1 VRAVVERALAADPE
15 QRWPSATDL
24 ATTARRAAAADP
36 TAPDPTAPGPTALNQ
51 SAAPDPTAL
60 DQSGPGPVAFAPA
73 RVAVPGPPPV
83 LPPTMLEPPSPAPAS
98 PPSPV
103 PAAPSAPPTPAPP
116 PPAHPGWPAAPPL
129 PGTVFVANL
138 LLLAAA
144 ASLFIYCVG
153 SASVMDIVEVETRRA
168 LGDQNEDLLGLVMLL
183 GWAVIGV
190 LLLIALLLGLLAWRN
205 SRRSRGARAWTIV
218 LGFFVLCCCAPLGV
232 LSSAGGDATA
242 DQTEYQLRLAAAMPA
257 WYEPVTNATGLVA
270 ALALLVSVVLLMLPP
285 SNRFFRVL
293 PPPTFY
299 YAYYPYHHYPPWR

>member
-1 VRAVVERALAADPE
+1 
-15 QRWPSATDL
+15 
-24 ATTARRAAAADP
+24 
-36 TAPDPTAPGPTALNQ
+36 
-51 SAAPDPTAL
+51 
-60 DQSGPGPVAFAPA
+60 
-73 RVAVPGPPPV
+73 
-83 LPPTMLEPPSPAPAS
+83 
-98 PPSPV
+98 
-103 PAAPSAPPTPAPP
+103 
-116 PPAHPGWPAAPPL
+116 
-129 PGTVFVANL
+129 VFVANL